1 MSKRTDALV
10 DLLVAAGY
18 GTVNEYSGET
28 VVQVLKEFA
37 VFAGAA
43 ASTEDV
49 GTTTTADTLLF
60 LAENWETTKSYPV
73 TITAEAGITLT
84 VTDDGGNTLSD
95 GDEVRYGT
103 ILTATATAGP
113 GDTVRIDVNGEQVQ
127 DGEEFTVTGAT
138 TVSAIIE

>member
-10 DLLVAAGY
+10 DFLAAAGY

-28 VVQVLKEFA
+28 VVEILKEFA

-43 ASTEDV
+43 VSTEDV

-60 LAENWETTKSYPV
+60 LAENWEFTKTHTV

-84 VTDDGGNTLSD
+84 VTDDGGNALSN

-103 ILTATATAGP
+103 ILTATATAGA

-127 DGEEFTVTGAT
+127 PGEEFTVTGDT